1 MRTILHID
9 MNSCYA
15 NIELLYRP
23 ELRDRPV
30 AVGGD
35 PEQRHGIVLAKNQL
49 AKRAG
54 VKTAMALWEARQA
67 CPDIVFLPPDYP
79 KYLYFS
85 RIAGEIYG
93 EYTDLREPFGIDEC
107 WADVSDSTS
116 VRGDGLRIAEEIRRR
131 IRAELGVTVSIGVSW
146 NKIFA
151 KLGSDY
157 KKPDAVTVISREN
170 YRSVVW
176 PLPASDLLYVG
187 PAMTRKLRGLG
198 IRTIGELAAA
208 DPVLLTGVFGKIGL
222 VLHVFANGEDLTPVN
237 NEFYETPVKSI
248 GNSTTTPR
256 DLVTEEDV
264 RITLYILA
272 ESVAERLKDNGFK
285 GRMIGISVR
294 DSELWGFTR
303 QCRAERP
310 TDISTEIAE
319 TAFRLFRDNYS
330 CERPIRS
337 IGVRAGDLVDAN
349 APDQTDLFH
358 DEILRDKLRRTDI
371 AVGDI
376 RRRFGFYTIQRG
388 LMYCDPQLSHVNARE
403 DHIIH
408 PHGYFEDGNR
418 VFMPDR
424 SAGQYIKHG

>member
-131 IRAELGVTVSIGVSW
+131 IRSELGVTVSIGVSW

-187 PAMTRKLRGLG
+187 PATTRKLRGLG

-330 CERPIRS
+330 WERPIRS

>member
-23 ELRDRPV
+23 DLRNRPV

-54 VKTAMALWEARQA
+54 VKTAMALWEAKRA
-67 CPDIVFLPPDYP
+67 CPDIIFLPPDYP

-85 RIAGEIYG
+85 RVAGEIYG

-116 VRGDGLRIAEEIRRR
+116 VRGDGAKIAEEIRRR
-131 IRAELGVTVSIGVSW
+131 IRTELGVTVSVGVSW

-170 YRSVVW
+170 YRSLVW

-187 PAMTRKLRGLG
+187 PATTRKLRGIG
-198 IRTIGELAAA
+198 IQTIGELAAA
-208 DPVLLTGVFGKIGL
+208 DPELLTRVFGKIGL
-222 VLHVFANGEDLTPVN
+222 ILHVFANGEDRTPVN
-237 NEFYETPVKSI
+237 NEVYEVPIKSI

-256 DLVTEEDV
+256 DLLTDEDV
-264 RITLYILA
+264 RITLFILA
-272 ESVAERLKDNGFK
+272 ESVAGRLKDNGFK
-285 GRMIGISVR
+285 GRTIGISVR

-319 TAFRLFRDNYS
+319 AAFRLFQANYS
-330 CERPIRS
+330 WQRPIRS
-337 IGVRAGDLVDAN
+337 IGVRTSDLVDAN
-349 APDQTDLFH
+349 MPDQTDIFH
-358 DEILRDKLRRTDI
+358 NEILRDKLRRTDI

-424 SAGQYIKHG
+424 T